1 VCKELAQ
8 LNDFNPITI
17 KAINWRCATNGM
29 KQYCHQ
35 VHLRQTPWTL
45 DATIKCTHIMAHKHV
60 KNRKNLV
67 LTIANNVFHMFW
79 MREKPTCTRSKK
91 TLLLSLEGKQLK
103 ITLVEELWGARGE

>member
-1 VCKELAQ
+1 MCKELAQ

-35 VHLRQTPWTL
+35 VHLRQIPWTL
-45 DATIKCTHIMAHKHV
+45 DATIKCTHIMAHKHA

-67 LTIANNVFHMFW
+67 FDHCQQCLPHVLEEGEANLYKIQEDIVAKFDGGETIENY
-79 MREKPTCTRSKK
+79 TC
-91 TLLLSLEGKQLK
+91 
-103 ITLVEELWGARGE
+103 